1 MSQKSQ
7 QAMSKDLHIVVKRF
21 KMPATASYTIG
32 RLYANSIVVSDTIE
46 DKDRGL
52 LDTMP
57 VSQIKAK
64 KIYGETAIPKG
75 TYRVVGTVSPKFSNR
90 VWAKKYNGIVPE
102 IIGVKGF
109 SGIRIHPANTA
120 QELLGCI
127 APGQNKVK
135 GKVINSTAA
144 FYKFMDNWFMP
155 ALKNN
160 LPITITIE

>member
-1 MSQKSQ
+1 MAK
-7 QAMSKDLHIVVKRF
+7 ALHIIVKRF
-21 KMPATASYTIG
+21 NMPASASYTIG
-32 RLYANSIVVSDTIE
+32 RLYANSIIVSDTIE
-46 DKDRGL
+46 DRDRGL
-52 LDTMP
+52 TDSMP
-57 VSQIKAK
+57 LTQIKAK

-75 TYRVVGTVSPKFSNR
+75 TYTVVGTVSPKFKNR

-120 QELLGCI
+120 AELLGCI

-135 GKVINSTAA
+135 GKVINSTTA
-144 FYKFMDNWFMP
+144 FYKFMDTWFMP
-155 ALKNN
+155 ALKNK

>member
-1 MSQKSQ
+1 
-7 QAMSKDLHIVVKRF
+7 
-21 KMPATASYTIG
+21 MPASASYTIG
-32 RLYANSIVVSDTIE
+32 RLYANSIIVSDTIE
-46 DKDRGL
+46 DRDRGL
-52 LDTMP
+52 TDSMP
-57 VSQIKAK
+57 LTQIKAK
-64 KIYGETAIPKG
+64 KVYGETAIPKG
-75 TYRVVGTVSPKFSNR
+75 TYTVVGTVSPKFRNR

-120 QELLGCI
+120 SELLGCI

-144 FYKFMDNWFMP
+144 FYKFMDTWFMP
-155 ALKNN
+155 ALKNK